1 MAFVYGACGI
11 LFLAMGLVLLLNLGG
26 ARARTVGAAQT
37 FMRTD
42 NQARVVGVAFVVIG
56 LFGLVAATT

>member
-1 MAFVYGACGI
+1 
-11 LFLAMGLVLLLNLGG
+11 
-26 ARARTVGAAQT
+26 
-37 FMRTD
+37 MRTD